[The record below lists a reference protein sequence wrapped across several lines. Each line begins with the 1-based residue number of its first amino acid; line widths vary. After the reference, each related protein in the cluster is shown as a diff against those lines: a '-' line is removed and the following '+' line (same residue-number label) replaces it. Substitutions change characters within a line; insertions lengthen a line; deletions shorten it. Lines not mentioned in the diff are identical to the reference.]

1 MTQEIND
8 ANLLF
13 DTMIEELNLK
23 SDAALANLLESLP
36 PTISNMRAGRVKVG
50 PTIILAAIEHGHF
63 SLPRVRRLLAGIK
76 D

>member
-1 MTQEIND
+1 MKHEIND
-8 ANLLF
+8 PNLLF
-13 DTMIEELNLK
+13 DTMIEELKLP
-23 SDAALANLLESLP
+23 SDAALAKLLESLP

-50 PTIILAAIEHGHF
+50 PTIILAAIENGHL